1 MGTKVPS
8 IHIQIPH
15 ILQAFIIIS
24 DHWAIKSIAVSL
36 THNVRHV
43 FYYVSTCTRS
53 VWPHIT
59 RNTAEGVTTGSSML
73 YVPLCVSYISLHY
86 LFSCAADTALQCTI
100 LFNDKT
106 LKIVKIVMSKNCKWY
121 NTFTLADRVTTS
133 ICLTC
138 SWRTFEVDQQF
149 LRAAFIWWHWATAN
163 TINQGHQ
170 TPRLPTKIQGK
181 IFPRQPIR

>member
-43 FYYVSTCTRS
+43 FYYVNTCIRS

-59 RNTAEGVTTGSSML
+59 RNTPEGVTMGSSML
-73 YVPLCVSYISLHY
+73 YVPLCVSYISPHY
-86 LFSCAADTALQCTI
+86 LFSCTADTALQCTI

-106 LKIVKIVMSKNCKWY
+106 LKIVKIVMSKNCKWC

-133 ICLTC
+133 HP
-138 SWRTFEVDQQF
+138 EVNLSDV
-149 LRAAFIWWHWATAN
+149 LLENIWSGPTVPKGSVYLMAL
-163 TINQGHQ
+163 GH
-170 TPRLPTKIQGK
+170 GK
-181 IFPRQPIR
+181 HN